1 MPASFL
7 SLSKQVQAMNRMQTQ
22 GPFDDWVGL
31 LVTTSLNWN
40 AAHGFA
46 PALAPELPPGW
57 ARVH

>member
-1 MPASFL
+1 
-7 SLSKQVQAMNRMQTQ
+7 MQTQ
-22 GPFDDWVGL
+22 GPFEDWAGL